1 MDDARQPASHRCS
14 PVSRV
19 PDVVA
24 CLALAAAL
32 VAAPPPAAADHAV
45 LHDEPQGPAAAHFP
59 ADFPELI
66 DHEWGFRIGG
76 FGGIERGH
84 PTDRPPVIFVHG
96 NTADHG
102 DWYPVRDD
110 FLAAG

>member
-1 MDDARQPASHRCS
+1 MDPSRRTAPPRRSAVPRIPAA
-14 PVSRV
+14 
-19 PDVVA
+19 VA
-24 CLALAAAL
+24 CLALAVTP
-32 VAAPPPAAADHAV
+32 VAAPPPASADHAV

-84 PTDRPPVIFVHG
+84 PISPAR
-96 NTADHG
+96 
-102 DWYPVRDD
+102 R
-110 FLAAG
+110 